1 MQTQLAHLIKNQM
14 FEGYLLVKGGE
25 QRTSSN
31 GSKFL
36 DMTLAD
42 ITAEV
47 NAKMW
52 DGNTPAPK
60 CGQVVKVRAM
70 MLEYNGRPQLR
81 VDKLRPLEERDQ
93 VDMSLLV
100 PCAPY
105 PPEDMLKAL
114 TDRVAKM
121 KDEGLRQVVTKR
133 LEMAGDAILY
143 FPAAQK
149 LHHAEKGGLLHHTST
164 MLRLAEAVCAVYP
177 TLDSDLLAAGVI
189 LHDLCKMSEMNSDEM
204 GVVTDYTVEGMLL
217 GHLVEGV
224 SEIQAIC
231 DEVGV
236 DEELKLMLSHMILS
250 HHDLPEFGSPK
261 PPMFPEAEILHEI
274 DLMDARMY
282 EMNYALRSAQPGGFT
297 ERIWSLERKLYR
309 RKSTP
314 GRLTPGRLSLHALA
328 TAGSDTNS
336 GTINWSSRI
345 LRIRILRIIGR
356 RCRLV
361 QAEPA
366 RTLLPPDRTQNQPP

>member
-42 ITAEV
+42 ISAEV

-121 KDEGLRQVVTKR
+121 KDEGLRQVVT
-133 LEMAGDAILY
+133 
-143 FPAAQK
+143 
-149 LHHAEKGGLLHHTST
+149 
-164 MLRLAEAVCAVYP
+164 
-177 TLDSDLLAAGVI
+177 
-189 LHDLCKMSEMNSDEM
+189 
-204 GVVTDYTVEGMLL
+204 
-217 GHLVEGV
+217 
-224 SEIQAIC
+224 
-231 DEVGV
+231 
-236 DEELKLMLSHMILS
+236 
-250 HHDLPEFGSPK
+250 
-261 PPMFPEAEILHEI
+261 
-274 DLMDARMY
+274 
-282 EMNYALRSAQPGGFT
+282 
-297 ERIWSLERKLYR
+297 
-309 RKSTP
+309 
-314 GRLTPGRLSLHALA
+314 
-328 TAGSDTNS
+328 
-336 GTINWSSRI
+336 
-345 LRIRILRIIGR
+345 
-356 RCRLV
+356 
-361 QAEPA
+361 
-366 RTLLPPDRTQNQPP
+366 